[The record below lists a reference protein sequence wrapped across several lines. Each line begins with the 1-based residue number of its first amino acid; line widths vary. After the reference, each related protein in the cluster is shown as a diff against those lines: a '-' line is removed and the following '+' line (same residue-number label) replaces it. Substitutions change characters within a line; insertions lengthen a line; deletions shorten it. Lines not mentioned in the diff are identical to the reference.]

1 MEVFSALD
9 RDASGTI
16 SIQELF
22 QLLKAADPEDLL
34 GNQLRDEVMELL
46 DRRSIH

>member
-1 MEVFSALD
+1 MIFLLFQWIFLVLRGLCQVFSALD

-22 QLLKAADPEDLL
+22 QLLKAADPE
-34 GNQLRDEVMELL
+34 E
-46 DRRSIH
+46 SKHF